1 MMGDSIQQSL
11 TRAILVLLR
20 PLVRILL
27 RNGVAYGH
35 FADLAKKVYTDV
47 AFEEFTL
54 PGKKQT
60 ASRVAILTGL
70 TRKEVKR
77 LSEMETPTSEVEE
90 KRYHRAIRVIS
101 GWLNDPRYSN
111 AHGKPHPLPLEG
123 KASFSQL
130 VRDYSGDVPVQ
141 AMLKELLAAGSI
153 EQHDDGIHLV
163 KHAYI
168 PSNDPVEKIHILGTD
183 VRELISTIDHN
194 LTHHGDELRFQRKVS
209 NNHISPAAVEAFR
222 RLSAT
227 QSQALLEQLD
237 TWLTEHEFEPGQD
250 TDNGNPVRIC
260 LGIYYFEEEASKEQE
275 P

>member
-1 MMGDSIQQSL
+1 MGDSIQQSL
-11 TRAILVLLR
+11 TRAILLLLR

-77 LSEMETPTSEVEE
+77 LSEMKTPSSEVEE

-101 GWLNDPRYSN
+101 GWLNDPRYSD
-111 AHGKPHPLPLEG
+111 AQGKPHALSIEG
-123 KASFSQL
+123 KVSFSQL

-141 AMLKELLAAGSI
+141 AMLKELLAAESI
-153 EQHDDGIHLV
+153 EQHDEHIHLI

-183 VRELISTIDHN
+183 VRELISTIDYN
-194 LTHHGDELRFQRKVS
+194 LTHHGNELRYQRKVS
-209 NNHISPAAVEAFR
+209 NNNVSPEAVEAFR
-222 RLSAT
+222 KLSAT
-227 QSQALLEQLD
+227 QAQALLEQLD
-237 TWLTEHEFEPGQD
+237 TWLSQHESESGQPSGD
-250 TDNGNPVRIC
+250 AQPKRVC
-260 LGIYYFEEEASKEQE
+260 LGIYYFEEDTSKEQA